1 MPAQKA
7 QKTQNSARDTIIQ
20 GTDIQNSIRD
30 IVVQALTSGNLNP
43 DAIKQTLHQVVEG
56 ACEGAKIKPEDNV
69 EALKKAVAGIDA
81 ALSQVAEASKLA
93 IEEAG
98 GNIQS
103 FSDHDLKQ
111 ALNDMQDLESMF
123 LDTLREVA
131 NNGKETAHQT
141 LHDLLNHIQS
151 SGSSVGKS
159 VKEILTGLHRDL
171 ARDGRLQKIQVA
183 DIAKATGATIATVA
197 SGILAGIA
205 NSLQPKDR

>member
-1 MPAQKA
+1 MPTQKA

-111 ALNDMQDLESMF
+111 ALNDLQDLESMF